1 MGSCVAGNQLHRAA
15 GAVGSSLLE
24 KLLCKGT
31 DSSRPCTRAKQNPHL
46 GLFTEGRQ
54 DHGKDTINMMEDT
67 ICKSR
72 EMKDIRW
79 EWHVV
84 DFEIQYLIATSYN
97 LDLGERR
104 SEKKVLKSPQPHPNA
119 WNIICT
125 Q

>member
-54 DHGKDTINMMEDT
+54 DHGKDTINTMEDT

-72 EMKDIRW
+72 ETKDIMW
-79 EWHVV
+79 ECHVV
-84 DFEIQYLIATSYN
+84 AFEIQYLIPTSYN

-104 SEKKVLKSPQPHPNA
+104 SEKKF
-119 WNIICT
+119 
-125 Q
+125 